1 MKRIIL
7 NLACAISLLAVG
19 FSFWVITS
27 PITVRAAGASAD
39 CRGGGSV
46 SCESVGGSCYSHD
59 GDVDTD
65 GYCSCTV
72 NGVQTVLKRCED
84 KAPLND

>member
-19 FSFWVITS
+19 LSFWVITS
-27 PITVRAAGASAD
+27 PITVRAAGASGD

-46 SCESVGGSCYSHD
+46 SCESVGGSCYGQD
-59 GDVDTD
+59 GDGNTD

-72 NGVQTVLKRCED
+72 NGVQTVLKKCED